1 MKTNDQPSRILVV
14 DDLEVNR
21 DLLARRVQRLGHVAG
36 FADNGQTALEQLRGS
51 AWDLVLLDITMPV
64 MDGYEALTA
73 IKADPLLTHIPVVMV
88 SAIDEI
94 DSVVRCIELGADD
107 YLPKPFNPVI
117 LRARI
122 ESSLAKKH
130 LADQKQLMLRA
141 LSREMEIGQQ
151 IQRGFLPER
160 LPQLKG
166 WDLAVRFKPARHVG
180 GDFYD
185 AIQLSDG
192 RIAIAVADVCDKGVG
207 AALYMAL
214 FRSLLRSMLLQ
225 GASGEAA
232 TSLLQRTVGFTN
244 DYIAN
249 EHSRDNMFATL
260 FIGIV
265 DVISGQLDYINA
277 GHEAPLLGRMNKNE
291 YKIFEP
297 QGLAVGMMPDI
308 RHEVRREVIEPGD
321 TLLVVTDGVT
331 EAVGAAGQFSDERV
345 QALVIDHNDSAE
357 NLLSKLFMQLE
368 DHTVGYDQHD
378 DITVLCLHRQTD
390 NGASISI

>member
-1 MKTNDQPSRILVV
+1 
-14 DDLEVNR
+14 
-21 DLLARRVQRLGHVAG
+21 
-36 FADNGQTALEQLRGS
+36 
-51 AWDLVLLDITMPV
+51 
-64 MDGYEALTA
+64 
-73 IKADPLLTHIPVVMV
+73 
-88 SAIDEI
+88 
-94 DSVVRCIELGADD
+94 
-107 YLPKPFNPVI
+107 
-117 LRARI
+117 
-122 ESSLAKKH
+122 
-130 LADQKQLMLRA
+130 
-141 LSREMEIGQQ
+141 
-151 IQRGFLPER
+151 
-160 LPQLKG
+160 
-166 WDLAVRFKPARHVG
+166 
-180 GDFYD
+180 
-185 AIQLSDG
+185 
-192 RIAIAVADVCDKGVG
+192 
-207 AALYMAL
+207 MAL